1 MGAVLQ
7 RDAERTRRA
16 LLDAAATALSTHGP
30 SVSLDVVALQAGVS
44 KGGLLHHFRSKD
56 ELFAGLAGE
65 WMARFDDAVQTHLD
79 PADAEPGR
87 LCRAHIRAAFDDT
100 VTGDDQLWS
109 DPAVLAALLAVPEVL
124 RRARESGVR
133 WRSELS
139 VDGLHPDRVLL
150 ISRVLDGMWMTELLE
165 GRTDLDER
173 HRSRDILLALTRDTG
188 PVIAAE

>member
-16 LLDAAATALSTHGP
+16 LLDAAATALRTLGP

-65 WMARFDDAVQTHLD
+65 WMARFDAAVQTHLD

-133 WRSELS
+133 WRIELS
-139 VDGLHPDRVLL
+139 ADGLHPDRVLL

-165 GRTDLDER
+165 GRADLDER
-173 HRSRDILLALTRDTG
+173 HRTRDILLGLTRDTG
-188 PVIAAE
+188 PMIAAE

>member
-1 MGAVLQ
+1 MAEILQ

-16 LLDAAATALSTHGP
+16 LLDAAATALRSHGP
-30 SVSLDVVALQAGVS
+30 SVSLDAVALEAGVS

-56 ELFAGLAGE
+56 ALFVGLAEE
-65 WMARFDDAVQTHLD
+65 WMARFDQAVQAHLD
-79 PADAEPGR
+79 PVDDAAGR
-87 LCRAHIRAAFDDT
+87 ICRAHIRAAFDDT
-100 VTGDDQLWS
+100 VTGDEQLWS

-139 VDGLHPDRVLL
+139 GDGLHPDRVLL

-165 GRTDLDER
+165 GPADPVER
-173 HRSRDILLALTRDTG
+173 HRSRDILLELTRITG
-188 PVIAAE
+188 PLAPGR

>member
-16 LLDAAATALSTHGP
+16 LLDAAATALRAHGP
-30 SVSLDVVALQAGVS
+30 TVSLDAVALEAGVS

-56 ELFAGLAGE
+56 ELFAGLAEE
-65 WMARFDDAVQTHLD
+65 WMARFDAAVQIHLD
-79 PADAEPGR
+79 AADAAPGR
-87 LCRAHIRAAFDDT
+87 MCRAHIRAAFDDS

-109 DPAVLAALLAVPEVL
+109 DPAVLTALLAVPEVV

-133 WRSELS
+133 WRSELTA
-139 VDGLHPDRVLL
+139 DGLHPDRALL

-165 GRTDLDER
+165 GRADLVER
-173 HRSRDILLALTRDTG
+173 QRSRDILLGLTRFTG
-188 PVIAAE
+188 PMALSQ